1 MRTRY
6 QPVSHIKC
14 SSCRQANSIGN
25 GQADSGQG
33 DVVMKSGGQAG
44 CGQGSLVAIG
54 DGQSD
59 SGQKGFLN
67 LEVMGKGQTDSRH
80 RSLVMIS
87 LGRQTV
93 GTKLIL

>member
-33 DVVMKSGGQAG
+33 DVV
-44 CGQGSLVAIG
+44 AIG
-54 DGQSD
+54 DGQVD

-80 RSLVMIS
+80 RSSVMIS
-87 LGRQTV
+87 LGR
-93 GTKLIL
+93 